1 MLIATPYIMKISLI
15 TVTYHSGKTLACTLE
30 SVLSQSYPNVEY
42 IIVDGAS
49 KDNTVSIIKEYE
61 PKFEGRM
68 KWISEPDKG
77 LYDAMNKGIRMATG
91 DVVGTLNSDDFFT
104 SNDVLQQVADAFQ
117 ANRDLDAV
125 YGDVHFVNPDNLEK
139 CVRYYSSKVFRR
151 GLMKIGM
158 MPAHPSFYLK
168 KERFEQFGLYKT
180 DYKIAADFE
189 LLLRV
194 IYKGGIRLMY
204 LPLDMVTM
212 RTGGAS
218 TSGLESHKRIMKE
231 HLRAFREN
239 GISNNAFML
248 SLRYP
253 YKIWELVKNKLGL

>member
-1 MLIATPYIMKISLI
+1 M
-15 TVTYHSGKTLACTLE
+15 
-30 SVLSQSYPNVEY
+30 
-42 IIVDGAS
+42 
-49 KDNTVSIIKEYE
+49 
-61 PKFEGRM
+61 
-68 KWISEPDKG
+68 
-77 LYDAMNKGIRMATG
+77 
-91 DVVGTLNSDDFFT
+91 
-104 SNDVLQQVADAFQ
+104 
-117 ANRDLDAV
+117 
-125 YGDVHFVNPDNLEK
+125 
-139 CVRYYSSKVFRR
+139 RYYSSKVFRR

-168 KERFEQFGLYKT
+168 KERFEQFGLYQT

-204 LPLDMVTM
+204 LPLDMVTL

-239 GISNNAFML
+239 GVYNNALML

-253 YKIWELVKNKLGL
+253 YKIWELVKNKLGI